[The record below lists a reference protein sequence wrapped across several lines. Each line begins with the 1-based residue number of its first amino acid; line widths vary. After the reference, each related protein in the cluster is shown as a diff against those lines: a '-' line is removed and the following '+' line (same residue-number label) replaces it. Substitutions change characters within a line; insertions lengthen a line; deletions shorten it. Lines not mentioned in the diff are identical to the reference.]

1 MADEALERHRVRY
14 RMNGFPIY
22 DEDEGDEP
30 IGVIV
35 EPIWDW
41 ESMTE
46 AQRVELREVASYLQ
60 DAGQMTDDQAF
71 SYALGEFGI
80 QCPHDWVNTEPI
92 YRECRWCRMVEQLP
106 GIVVRIDGREMRVSD
121 PPPSRLRI
129 PRPAEPTALMVR
141 DDDVPTST
149 IDVDEYE
156 WNPHARRYI
165 ASR

>member
-1 MADEALERHRVRY
+1 M
-14 RMNGFPIY
+14 
-22 DEDEGDEP
+22 
-30 IGVIV
+30 
-35 EPIWDW
+35 WDW
-41 ESMTE
+41 DSMTE

-106 GIVVRIDGREMRVSD
+106 GSWSGRWCEMRVSD
-121 PPPSRLRI
+121 PPPQRLRI
-129 PRPAEPTALMVR
+129 PRPAEPTALMMR
-141 DDDVPTST
+141 EDEALMPT

-156 WNPHARRYI
+156 WDPTLVATSLP
-165 ASR
+165 AGG